1 MDFTKLRNYLFLGIL
16 LSVTAMLLALLRP
29 FAYPIFWAAVVAA
42 LFYPAFKRINHKI
55 KNRNVSAL
63 ITIGIVTIMIL
74 VPLTFASF
82 LLVNES
88 KDLYKTLTN
97 NQNSIIA
104 FVKSAGA
111 YINSRPIFSDLPI
124 NSDTLVQKAAEASQA
139 IATFSINV
147 ITTLTQNSLIFMVM
161 FIIMLYT
168 LFYFLKDGEEM
179 LKKIMYLL
187 PLGDRYEMMLYK
199 KFTAT
204 AQAAIKSTLVIGVLQ
219 GALGGI
225 LFAVTGIPGAF
236 IWSIIMMVLSV
247 IPATSSFIVLF
258 PAGVVML
265 LMGNVRSAI
274 LILVGAAFI
283 SIIDN
288 FLRPILVGQDLHM
301 HPIIILFSTLGGI
314 AFFGVSGFVM
324 GPIIAALFQ
333 SFWEMYEHHY
343 REELTKN

>member
-1 MDFTKLRNYLFLGIL
+1 
-16 LSVTAMLLALLRP
+16 MLLALLRL
-29 FAYPIFWAAVVAA
+29 FVYPIFWAAVVVA

-147 ITTLTQNSLIFMVM
+147 ITT
-161 FIIMLYT
+161 FI
-168 LFYFLKDGEEM
+168 
-179 LKKIMYLL
+179 
-187 PLGDRYEMMLYK
+187 
-199 KFTAT
+199 
-204 AQAAIKSTLVIGVLQ
+204 
-219 GALGGI
+219 
-225 LFAVTGIPGAF
+225 
-236 IWSIIMMVLSV
+236 
-247 IPATSSFIVLF
+247 
-258 PAGVVML
+258 
-265 LMGNVRSAI
+265 
-274 LILVGAAFI
+274 
-283 SIIDN
+283 
-288 FLRPILVGQDLHM
+288 
-301 HPIIILFSTLGGI
+301 
-314 AFFGVSGFVM
+314 
-324 GPIIAALFQ
+324 
-333 SFWEMYEHHY
+333 
-343 REELTKN
+343 